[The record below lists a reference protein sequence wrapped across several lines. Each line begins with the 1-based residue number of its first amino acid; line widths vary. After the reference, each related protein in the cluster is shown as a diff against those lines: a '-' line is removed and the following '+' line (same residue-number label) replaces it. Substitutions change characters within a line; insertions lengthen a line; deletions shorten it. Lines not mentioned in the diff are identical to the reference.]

1 MNFKYIYLQKAP
13 LTKKCFQKRV
23 PGLLKEVQIE
33 YAEKN
38 IFIELVQVCKEP
50 FGPWLSGRRWIM
62 DNGAKS
68 VITNCFGR

>member
-50 FGPWLSGRRWIM
+50 SGLGSPSE
-62 DNGAKS
+62 DGLY
-68 VITNCFGR
+68 TTD